1 MKEQK
6 SWDMAAIERVRSITS
21 CDAHV
26 DLAVD
31 VCDAISISQII
42 FNEAR
47 HLPTSLKFPD
57 VFRSVSAGILE
68 IRKDIAKEEA
78 EAEAVRVSDYWGEAR
93 KTP

>member
-1 MKEQK
+1 MKERK
-6 SWDMAAIERVRSITS
+6 SWDMSAIERVRSITS

-47 HLPTSLKFPD
+47 TGGHLKFPD

-68 IRKDIAKEEA
+68 IRKDIAKAEA
-78 EAEAVRVSDYWGEAR
+78 EAEAVRVSEYWGEAR
-93 KTP
+93 KAP